1 MRPLNPTKI
10 KKAAIIFS
18 FTFVAACKTT
28 YATKFRVATPK
39 GNYYVSEYVVKN
51 DSIYFEEFNRDGK
64 SRGKHTFPYVQVSIS
79 K

>member
-10 KKAAIIFS
+10 KKAAIIIGLS
-18 FTFVAACKTT
+18 FFAACKTT
-28 YATKFRVATPK
+28 NVVKFRITTPK
-39 GNYYVSEYVVKN
+39 GNYYVTEYVVKK

-64 SRGKHTFPYVQVSIS
+64 SRGKHKFPFVQVSIN